1 MSTAHLPSLTD
12 EELVRH
18 ASFRPALSSLES
30 ELLRRLEARMY
41 PSAEQELRQAL
52 QELRQALQEAEDS
65 SEALREELEKVN
77 PFLVALR
84 AADITDT
91 VTLTKRLRIASAAIN
106 LFHTINH

>member
-1 MSTAHLPSLTD
+1 MSAAPYLPSLTD

-18 ASFRPALSSLES
+18 AQQRPTFTMLEH
-30 ELLRRLEARMY
+30 ELARRLEARLNNDNDNG
-41 PSAEQELRQAL
+41 EQELRTKLEDAEAVL
-52 QELRQALQEAEDS
+52 DVLRKELKTAQ
-65 SEALREELEKVN
+65 

>member
-1 MSTAHLPSLTD
+1 MSAPYLPSLTD
-12 EELVRH
+12 EELVRTVEFQTGL
-18 ASFRPALSSLES
+18 SALER
-30 ELLRRLEARMY
+30 ELTRRLEARLNNDNDNG
-41 PSAEQELRQAL
+41 EQELRTKLEDAEAVL
-52 QELRQALQEAEDS
+52 DVLRKELKTAQ
-65 SEALREELEKVN
+65 